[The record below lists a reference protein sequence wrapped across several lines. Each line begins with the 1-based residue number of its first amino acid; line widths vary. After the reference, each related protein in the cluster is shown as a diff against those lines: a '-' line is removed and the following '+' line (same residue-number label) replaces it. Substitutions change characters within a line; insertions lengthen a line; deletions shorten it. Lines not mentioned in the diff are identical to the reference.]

1 MKILTLSQIVRECKK
16 LDPNSAINTAM
27 LNRLISDKKIT
38 YGSIG
43 NRTVLEWHTLITCL
57 NELLGF
63 SDESFFPQIRTI
75 RKAAEELKY
84 SASDIGVAERHIRRC
99 VSDGKIGFISIGN
112 RCYIA
117 MQSFM
122 PPYSESLIYGESEA
136 RAKRQRIK
144 NDIMEQLNA
153 KLSSSTAMPI
163 VQRKKKRSGWE

>member
-27 LNRLISDKKIT
+27 LNRLISDKKIN

-84 SASDIGVAERHIRRC
+84 SASDIGVAEKHIFLAC
-99 VSDGKIGFISIGN
+99 HWHKMYVSMRNLKPKHSLTN
-112 RCYIA
+112 LHA
-117 MQSFM
+117 
-122 PPYSESLIYGESEA
+122 SE
-136 RAKRQRIK
+136 
-144 NDIMEQLNA
+144 
-153 KLSSSTAMPI
+153 
-163 VQRKKKRSGWE
+163 